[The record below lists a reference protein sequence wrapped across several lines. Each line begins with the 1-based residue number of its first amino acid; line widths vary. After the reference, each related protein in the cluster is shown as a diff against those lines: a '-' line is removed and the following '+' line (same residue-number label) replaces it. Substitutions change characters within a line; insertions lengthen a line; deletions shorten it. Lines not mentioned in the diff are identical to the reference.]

1 MVSNCVLN
9 WVISFCICSL
19 GVLVYW
25 HARCLILVS
34 AVVSCSWCCF
44 SVFLSDEYDIIF
56 SFSFEQQL
64 FLFPKV
70 KVKCLEGCSY
80 PERMPTLFWF
90 VNWNLDLLRVM
101 HWSAIFC
108 ETSYVLEFLFIR
120 KLECGHWS
128 WLHWLCFLD
137 ALGEWV
143 AYKKERKS
151 RRLDAHF
158 ESRVLS
164 SVVHEKSDIVMS
176 SSQVVM
182 WRMGKHEVPNLH
194 DLFNLCIKNG

>member
-1 MVSNCVLN
+1 MNMILFFPFPSNN
-9 WVISFCICSL
+9 S
-19 GVLVYW
+19 Y
-25 HARCLILVS
+25 
-34 AVVSCSWCCF
+34 SC
-44 SVFLSDEYDIIF
+44 
-56 SFSFEQQL
+56 
-64 FLFPKV
+64 FPKWRLSV
-70 KVKCLEGCSY
+70 WRDVHIQKGCPLS
-80 PERMPTLFWF
+80 FD
-90 VNWNLDLLRVM
+90 WNLELLRVM
-101 HWSAIFC
+101 YWSAIFC

-143 AYKKERKS
+143 AYKKERKP

-158 ESRVLS
+158 ESKVLS
-164 SVVHEKSDIVMS
+164 SVVYEKSDIVMS

-194 DLFNLCIKNG
+194 DLFNLCIKNGQHCWAVCFRK